1 MKLPSL
7 LFVFLLPPVA
17 VSAGTVADP
26 ADYLRDFAQAAAVRW
41 PKNRT
46 LTIVSHG
53 HSVPAGYMKA
63 GVVRTFDAYPHLLH
77 VGLNDRF
84 PHAVIRVI
92 PTAIGGEHAE
102 QGATRFVAGVLS
114 LRPDVITL
122 DYGLNDRA
130 IGLARAETAWRA
142 MIEAA
147 LAAGTKV
154 ILLTPTP
161 DAKADLANPDDPL
174 RRHAQLIRDLAAEYQ
189 VGLVDSLAAFDRVV
203 ASGTELNDL
212 LAQNN
217 HPNRAGHEIVA
228 RALLTWFS
236 PPPLI
241 LNPSAK
247 TVP

>member
-1 MKLPSL
+1 MKLLSL
-7 LFVFLLPPVA
+7 LRVCLLLPPV
-17 VSAGTVADP
+17 VSVGAIADSS
-26 ADYLRDFAQAAAVRW
+26 DYLQDFAQLAAVRW

-53 HSVPAGYMKA
+53 HSVPAGYTRA
-63 GVVRTFDAYPHLLH
+63 GLVRTFDAYPHLLH
-77 VGLNDRF
+77 VGLNDRY

-102 QGATRFVAGVLS
+102 RGATRFAADVLS
-114 LRPDVITL
+114 LRPDVLTI
-122 DYGLNDRA
+122 DYGLNDRT
-130 IGLARAETAWRA
+130 IGLDRAERAWRT

-161 DAKADLANPDDPL
+161 DAKADLANPADPL

-189 VGLVDSLAAFDRVV
+189 VGLIDSLAAFDRAV
-203 ASGTELNDL
+203 AGGTKLEDL

-228 RALLTWFS
+228 RELLAWFS
-236 PPPLI
+236 PPPTPPP
-241 LNPSAK
+241 NAKPSS
-247 TVP
+247 